1 MISYVT
7 AVLYVLGAIA
17 ISAGCA
23 GVVFVVLMGFLKLND
38 EHPVLG
44 CAFVGIVLVLLL
56 AALVMEIV
64 NKAVPVG

>member
-17 ISAGCA
+17 ISAGCC
-23 GVVFVVLMGFLKLND
+23 GVVFVVIMIIAKVND

-44 CAFVGIVLVLLL
+44 CAFVGTVLVLLL